1 MTALK
6 NVYFFN
12 VITYTNDFNF
22 IVKSK
27 KEVKVIRTNIE
38 TAYNYI
44 RLKYPMNKGYFIEL
58 QNSCS
63 LYTYKNHRKRWL
75 EYLAK

>member
-12 VITYTNDFNF
+12 VLTYDDDFSF
-22 IVKSK
+22 ILKSK
-27 KEVKVIRTNIE
+27 KEVKVIRTNFE
-38 TAYNYI
+38 SAYNYI
-44 RLKYPMNKGYFIEL
+44 KTKYPINKGYFIEL

-63 LYTYKNHRKRWL
+63 LYTYKSHRKAWF

>member
-1 MTALK
+1 MASFK
-6 NVYFFN
+6 IVYLFN
-12 VITYTNDFNF
+12 IITYNDDFSF

-27 KEVKVIRTNIE
+27 KEVKVIRTNFE
-38 TAYNYI
+38 SAYNYI

-63 LYTYKNHRKRWL
+63 LYTYANYRKSWI

>member
-6 NVYFFN
+6 NVYLFN
-12 VITYTNDFNF
+12 VITYNDDFSF

-27 KEVKVIRTNIE
+27 KEAKVIRTNFE
-38 TAYNYI
+38 AAYNYI

-63 LYTYKNHRKRWL
+63 LYTYKNHRKSWF

>member
-6 NVYFFN
+6 IVYFFN
-12 VITYTNDFNF
+12 VITYSDDFSF

-27 KEVKVIRTNIE
+27 KEVKVIRTNFKA
-38 TAYNYI
+38 AYNYLS
-44 RLKYPMNKGYFIEL
+44 LKYPMNKGYFIEL

-63 LYTYKNHRKRWL
+63 LYTYANHRKSWI

>member
-6 NVYFFN
+6 IVYFFN
-12 VITYTNDFNF
+12 VITYSDDFSF

-27 KEVKVIRTNIE
+27 KEVKVIRTNFKA
-38 TAYNYI
+38 AYNYI
-44 RLKYPMNKGYFIEL
+44 SLKYPMNKGYFIEL

-63 LYTYKNHRKRWL
+63 LYTYANHRKSWI

>member
-12 VITYTNDFNF
+12 VLTYDDDFSF
-22 IVKSK
+22 ILKSK
-27 KEVKVIRTNIE
+27 KEVKVIRTNFE
-38 TAYNYI
+38 SAYNYVKT
-44 RLKYPMNKGYFIEL
+44 KYPISKGYFIEL
-58 QNSCS
+58 QNNCS
-63 LYTYKNHRKRWL
+63 LYTYKNHRKAWF

>member
-6 NVYFFN
+6 NVYIFKI
-12 VITYTNDFNF
+12 ITYNDDFRF

-44 RLKYPMNKGYFIEL
+44 RFKYPMNKGYFIEL
-58 QNSCS
+58 ENSCS
-63 LYTYKNHRKRWL
+63 LYTYKNHRKGWL

>member
-6 NVYFFN
+6 IVYFFN
-12 VITYTNDFNF
+12 VITYSDDFSF

-27 KEVKVIRTNIE
+27 KEVKVIRTNFE
-38 TAYNYI
+38 AAYNYI
-44 RLKYPMNKGYFIEL
+44 RFKYPMNKGYFIEL

-63 LYTYKNHRKRWL
+63 LHTYKNHRKSWF